1 MDSANAA
8 VARFPPR
15 ALRVVTC
22 CLIIHTLIIRAAVTI
37 LPGVSVAVRL
47 RLICVLERERS
58 GYRDHPRLEGG
69 EFSVGHV
76 AEPFRDR
83 IGRKMQIQRLRWP
96 AITAVQKR
104 RRGVKACRIR
114 VVVLRKVNQC
124 IDRQTRK
131 LAGFYHQV
139 ANGPTVCAVW
149 VVRIRSEF
157 RRPFRP
163 AGRVSTVA
171 FYKTAFARSDSPQ
184 QPNLLKPSKP

>member
-1 MDSANAA
+1 MSLAVSPCESAWLEETTLLIVILSWADYRYSDRLNDEVHLATPFDTLCI
-8 VARFPPR
+8 VCTRG
-15 ALRVVTC
+15 
-22 CLIIHTLIIRAAVTI
+22 CLQ
-37 LPGVSVAVRL
+37 
-47 RLICVLERERS
+47 REAGRNRCGS
-58 GYRDHPRLEGG
+58 DHSSFEGG

-139 ANGPTVCAVW
+139 ANGPAVCAAW
-149 VVRIRSEF
+149 VVGIRSEF
-157 RRPFRP
+157 QRVFRP
-163 AGRVSTVA
+163 AARVST
-171 FYKTAFARSDSPQ
+171 TAFFRPQ
-184 QPNLLKPSKP
+184 RALRKA